1 MFCDLVDST
10 GISARLDAEDWGDLL
25 RDYLDAAAAVV
36 KELGGHVARKVGD
49 ALMSLFGY
57 PIAQENDAERAARAA
72 LGIQHAFAELNRK
85 NARAGKPEL
94 AARLTLGLQ

>member
-36 KELGGHVARKVGD
+36 K
-49 ALMSLFGY
+49 
-57 PIAQENDAERAARAA
+57 
-72 LGIQHAFAELNRK
+72 
-85 NARAGKPEL
+85 
-94 AARLTLGLQ
+94 